1 MKFCM
6 KKLIANSAKPQM
18 VSAPSVRDCRIFE
31 SREPSQGRKSVRRI
45 TSFVDNGS
53 FFEFTKA
60 F

>member
-1 MKFCM
+1 
-6 KKLIANSAKPQM
+6 
-18 VSAPSVRDCRIFE
+18 VRDCRIFE